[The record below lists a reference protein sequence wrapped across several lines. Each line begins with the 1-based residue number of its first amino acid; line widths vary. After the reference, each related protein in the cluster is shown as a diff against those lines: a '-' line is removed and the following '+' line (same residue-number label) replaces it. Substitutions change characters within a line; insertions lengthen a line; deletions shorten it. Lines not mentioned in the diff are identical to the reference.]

1 MMVIDA
7 LLPWTRWLLAFH
19 IMSVMAWMAGM
30 FYLPRLFV
38 YHCQVMAGAAES
50 ERFKLMERRLL
61 RAISTPAMISSFLF
75 GGLLVLT
82 PGAVDWH
89 GGWWHLKLLCVVLMA
104 GFHGLCARWRRDFA
118 NDANTRSENSTVLP
132 MRYSTLLM
140 IVIVIMVVVR
150 PF

>member
-1 MMVIDA
+1 MVIDA
-7 LLPWTRWLLAFH
+7 LLPWMRWLLAFH
-19 IMSVMAWMAGM
+19 IMSVMAWMAGL

-38 YHCQVMAGAAES
+38 YHCQVVPGTAES

-61 RAISTPAMISSFLF
+61 RAITTPAMLSSFLF

-118 NDANTRSENSTVLP
+118 HDANTRSEKFYRFANEVP
-132 MRYSTLLM
+132 TLLM